1 MRMLDIFEQN
11 RKQNEE
17 YRKFAQRYYEG
28 ENTCESCRGK
38 VKVLVSMADFPNSDD
53 EWLGCP
59 HCGHH
64 AYIRTRGI
72 AKAEKA

>member
-1 MRMLDIFEQN
+1 MLDIFEKN

-17 YRKFAQRYYEG
+17 YRKTAQRYYEG
-28 ENTCESCRGK
+28 ENICEECQGK
-38 VKVLVSMADFPNSDD
+38 VKVFVFMDNYPNNDD
-53 EWLGCP
+53 EWLSCP
-59 HCGHH
+59 HCGHK